1 MNYLI
6 HFFPFLFIFISY
18 SYILCATESVTKNK
32 ENKRLF
38 CNLNKNVQNYSISS
52 NSFDFAQ
59 FDFPNQNY
67 QKLYGLLTND
77 LNKLD
82 GPLDSNIRYGGNR
95 IILYLNANI
104 KYFKFFILCDKSISF
119 EYYYQGINASNLD
132 LYDNTHF
139 TLNSTL
145 NKNITINYKSELENL
160 SSNYIIVTISFPSID
175 LTTKINAKWK
185 ENQD

>member
-18 SYILCATESVTKNK
+18 SYIVCAMESVTIYK
-32 ENKRLF
+32 ENKTLF
-38 CNLNKNVQNYSISS
+38 CNSNKKVQSYSISS
-52 NSFDFAQ
+52 TKFDFAK
-59 FDFPNQNY
+59 FDIPNQNY
-67 QKLYGLLTND
+67 QKLYGLFTNG
-77 LNKLD
+77 LNSLD

-104 KYFKFFILCDKSISF
+104 KYFQFFILCDKSISF
-119 EYYYQGINASNLD
+119 VYYYQGINASNLE

-145 NKNITINYKSELENL
+145 NKNITINYKSEL
-160 SSNYIIVTISFPSID
+160 SKIIWFIYKWLKFIGWSIR
-175 LTTKINAKWK
+175 LKY
-185 ENQD
+185 